1 MQPFWWTPFL
11 LQYQSQLQNP
21 SLVLVFWAA
30 CWQLILEGKRR
41 RILVTA
47 NVTEG
52 LSTQKRRKRTR
63 YKAEYNE
70 SNIKFIFC

>member
-1 MQPFWWTPFL
+1 MRPFWWTPFL
-11 LQYQSQLQNP
+11 LQCQSQLQNP
-21 SLVLVFWAA
+21 SLVSVFWAV

-52 LSTQKRRKRTR
+52 PSTQKRRKRTR
-63 YKAEYNE
+63 YRVEFDE
-70 SNIKFIFC
+70 LNIEFIFC